1 MECHQQHNST
11 AVVVHSTQQQHSR
24 MSLSDVDLAPFL
36 SDTPPVPHDVWIEAD
51 MCAVFDDVQ
60 MLLLQLPVDNS
71 QLQKDATTT
80 VDYLQCQTSP
90 LHVYIRCHHHR
101 HPS

>member
-1 MECHQQHNST
+1 MQHNST
-11 AVVVHSTQQQHSR
+11 TVVVHSTQQQHSR

-36 SDTPPVPHDVWIEAD
+36 SDAPPVPHDVWIEAD

-80 VDYLQCQTSP
+80 VDYLQCGKLKTIQAISVFRA
-90 LHVYIRCHHHR
+90 LDAL
-101 HPS
+101 